1 MRNLFLLSAVLLPGF
16 LATAQTI
23 RPLETKVY
31 PENDTASIYTVGGYR
46 HGISFFPKVKNPHVE
61 YDPTDQLT
69 FDKYHAS
76 NVVYHHMER
85 FAREYPDLVDL
96 YEISS
101 SYEGRPIIQMTIT
114 NKNIGK
120 ATDKPAAFFEGNRH
134 SGEVSSAES
143 VMWLMQ
149 YLLDNYGKDP
159 EVTAI
164 VDNNT
169 VYLRPINNPDG
180 HNMYMHTAQM
190 NRSTVKPVD
199 NDGDGLLDEDPPVDI
214 NGDGMILRMRYKAED
229 GEYII
234 DPRDSSGRIMKF
246 VGKGKGQYKLV
257 SEGYD
262 LDGDGKI
269 AEDGIG
275 GLDLHRNYPE
285 NWRPMVEKT
294 GHGWS
299 QGGAGEYPLSE
310 PETRAV
316 VTFLLENPNIYVV
329 NSMDTRVPMHLRGP
343 STSAPEDRMYPEDI
357 KWYEYFD
364 QVGKNITGYEKAG
377 DVYITYNGE
386 SGPNPLFGHGPDFG
400 YFYYGAI
407 WYGDEIWD
415 NARPKEDYNQDGE
428 LDELDQLIW
437 DERENQGRGFVNWT
451 AFNHPTLGEVEIGGW
466 DPKFFSQNA
475 PSGHMENWVKNEAL
489 FNVAMLKHLP
499 KLEWSDCEVKK
510 IKSYRSDSTD
520 YKVKVAYK
528 NIGKL
533 PTALRQ
539 ADLVKIVKPDRL
551 NISFVCDEVS
561 DESVSYKVLNE
572 SLKEKRGRRYPG
584 MPAAKPGNNY
594 YKETGYAPGE
604 STQVAEFTVR
614 VYGSEPVKLNAAL
627 ETTRAGQLA
636 EREIVI
642 Q

>member
-1 MRNLFLLSAVLLPGF
+1 M
-16 LATAQTI
+16 
-23 RPLETKVY
+23 
-31 PENDTASIYTVGGYR
+31 
-46 HGISFFPKVKNPHVE
+46 
-61 YDPTDQLT
+61 
-69 FDKYHAS
+69 
-76 NVVYHHMER
+76 
-85 FAREYPDLVDL
+85 
-96 YEISS
+96 
-101 SYEGRPIIQMTIT
+101 
-114 NKNIGK
+114 
-120 ATDKPAAFFEGNRH
+120 
-134 SGEVSSAES
+134 
-143 VMWLMQ
+143 
-149 YLLDNYGKDP
+149 
-159 EVTAI
+159 
-164 VDNNT
+164 
-169 VYLRPINNPDG
+169 
-180 HNMYMHTAQM
+180 
-190 NRSTVKPVD
+190 
-199 NDGDGLLDEDPPVDI
+199 
-214 NGDGMILRMRYKAED
+214 
-229 GEYII
+229 
-234 DPRDSSGRIMKF
+234 
-246 VGKGKGQYKLV
+246 
-257 SEGYD
+257 
-262 LDGDGKI
+262 
-269 AEDGIG
+269 
-275 GLDLHRNYPE
+275 
-285 NWRPMVEKT
+285 
-294 GHGWS
+294 
-299 QGGAGEYPLSE
+299 
-310 PETRAV
+310 
-316 VTFLLENPNIYVV
+316 
-329 NSMDTRVPMHLRGP
+329 
-343 STSAPEDRMYPEDI
+343 
-357 KWYEYFD
+357 
-364 QVGKNITGYEKAG
+364 GKNITGYEKAG

-604 STQVAEFTVR
+604 STQVAEFTIR
-614 VYGSEPVKLNAAL
+614 VYGSEPVKMNAAL